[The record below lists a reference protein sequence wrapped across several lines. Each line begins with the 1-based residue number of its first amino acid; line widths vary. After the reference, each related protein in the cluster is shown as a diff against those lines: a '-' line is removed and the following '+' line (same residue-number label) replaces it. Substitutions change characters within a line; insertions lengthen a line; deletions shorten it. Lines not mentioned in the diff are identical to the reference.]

1 MTQYQIHSMQIEKN
15 GKIIEGFTWEGAVRN
30 LNTTALKRDQND
42 AVKSLFEDGLCLRL
56 FQKVLGLVQT
66 SHFTNDVPNLMQ
78 LCENSRFYS

>member
-1 MTQYQIHSMQIEKN
+1 MQILVVSRG
-15 GKIIEGFTWEGAVRN
+15 GKILPRSPGNNDQCRVVNKYWEKS
-30 LNTTALKRDQND
+30 KRDQND

-66 SHFTNDVPNLMQ
+66 SHFTNDVPNLTQ